1 MTTSASVSESL
12 SRVGFAQ
19 PYVQRRP
26 MGQSLDATADYGLGM
41 RERHGA
47 LWFVALVLLAGGVAG
62 AIVSSAQADWTPPL
76 LVMLL
81 LGTAVLGDRW
91 EVESASG
98 IRVVGSFPAFVLAA
112 VLLGPAPAAAIG
124 AATMLIERGA
134 QTRLRRLLNVANYTV
149 FPLLTGLAIDAVQR
163 QAALEPDTSVYAVL
177 IASAFMAASLLN
189 FTIAGIFE
197 RAFDGR
203 PLVTHFRATYMPL
216 LSCFLVNAILT
227 AALAFTYTQS
237 GLIAMALAVVVL
249 FVYLHL
255 QRQLLT
261 AQATAERLARVQFG
275 VICAMVDTV
284 NARDQMT
291 ARHSAAVA
299 RYAQRIARASGCT
312 VHEQDLVHTAGLLHD
327 VGKLNFTDAIFAN
340 RMLSDDEWRQVRLH
354 PEQGAEIVARLD
366 GHEDVAAIIR
376 AHHERIDGKGYPHGL
391 SGAEIPFLARMIS
404 IADTYDV
411 MTARDSYH
419 APVTPEEA
427 IFELRHVAGS
437 QLDSELVETFVA
449 QVLADETVA
458 FRHGDDVDFRAELDL
473 ERRVREYANLA
484 PRRTLVPSG
493 SP

>member
-1 MTTSASVSESL
+1 MRDRHSAL
-12 SRVGFAQ
+12 FC
-19 PYVQRRP
+19 
-26 MGQSLDATADYGLGM
+26 TAIAM
-41 RERHGA
+41 
-47 LWFVALVLLAGGVAG
+47 LAGGVAG
-62 AIVSSAQADWTPPL
+62 AIATTAVGDWKPPL
-76 LVMLL
+76 LVVLL
-81 LGTAVLGDRW
+81 LLTAVLGDRW

-134 QTRLRRLLNVANYTV
+134 ETPLRRLLNVANYTV

-163 QAALEPDTSVYAVL
+163 KAALEPDTSLYALL
-177 IASAFMAASLLN
+177 IAGAFMAASLLN
-189 FTIAGIFE
+189 FTIAGLFQ
-197 RAFDGR
+197 RALDGR
-203 PLVTHFRATYMPL
+203 PFLSHFKATYAPL
-216 LSCFLVNAILT
+216 FSCFLVNAILT
-227 AALAFTYTQS
+227 AGLAFTYTQS

-284 NARDQMT
+284 NARDRMT

-312 VHEQDLVHTAGLLHD
+312 AEEQDLVHTAGLLHD

-366 GHEDVAAIIR
+366 GHQEVAAIIR
-376 AHHERIDGKGYPHGL
+376 AHHERIDGKGYPLGL
-391 SGAEIPFLARMIS
+391 SGAEIPWLARMIS

-411 MTARDSYH
+411 MTARDSYR
-419 APVTPEEA
+419 APVSPEDA
-427 IFELRHVAGS
+427 IAELRHVAGS
-437 QLDSELVETFVA
+437 QLDSELVETFVMY
-449 QVLADETVA
+449 VLADETVA
-458 FRHGDDVDFRAELDL
+458 FRHGDEADFLAELDL

-484 PRRTLVPSG
+484 PRPSLVSMG
-493 SP
+493 GG